1 MSDTKTLTYK
11 QWVDSIEGK
20 GSEHGYITYVK
31 EKEREEKRE
40 RFNKMSK
47 AEQHKHIDDL
57 YNKGEISR
65 SIAADMR
72 KKLGARPQSE
82 PADVKEIQD
91 EIILSNENVKN
102 DFNPAALTAVAGII
116 RFVGWL
122 NIAIG
127 IAITLYL
134 LTDGG
139 GIGAFAFAIGGAI
152 AGVIIIAFAELILT
166 IVQIEK
172 NTRKT

>member
-31 EKEREEKRE
+31 EKEREEKKERE
-40 RFNKMSK
+40 
-47 AEQHKHIDDL
+47 ET
-57 YNKGEISR
+57 
-65 SIAADMR
+65 
-72 KKLGARPQSE
+72 
-82 PADVKEIQD
+82 EIQD

-134 LTDGG
+134 LTEGG
-139 GIGAFAFAIGGAI
+139 GIGAFGFAIGGAI